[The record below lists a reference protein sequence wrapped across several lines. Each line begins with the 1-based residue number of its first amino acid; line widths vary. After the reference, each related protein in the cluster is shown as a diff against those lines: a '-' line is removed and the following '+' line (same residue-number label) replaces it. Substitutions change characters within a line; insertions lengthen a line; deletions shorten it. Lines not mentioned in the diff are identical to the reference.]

1 MQTEI
6 IMSTISD
13 KLRIACLQFNL
24 QWENPA
30 ANLTIV
36 DAMMENIKA
45 KDVWLLPE
53 LFTTGFSIKKK
64 LLAEPMSGNSVQ
76 WMLAKAL
83 QTNSHIAGS
92 ILINEEGKV
101 SNRLLWASPEGILGL
116 YDKRHLFRMAGEHTH
131 LMGGTQT
138 LVATCKG
145 WNIMPL
151 ICYDLRFPVWARNTF
166 KEGKFAYDVL
176 TYHANWPE
184 ARSYAW
190 KQLLIARAI
199 ENQAYVIGINRC
211 GIDGNGITHSG
222 DTLVID
228 FTGQIIAQLPA
239 NTQGVLEVEL
249 SYNELQRY
257 RESFAA
263 MLDWDT
269 FEIR

>member
-1 MQTEI
+1 MPTDS
-6 IMSTISD
+6 IMSTITD
-13 KLRIACLQFNL
+13 KLKISCLQFNL

-30 ANLTIV
+30 ANLSIV
-36 DAMMENIKA
+36 DAMMDTGPA
-45 KDVWLLPE
+45 TDLWLLPE
-53 LFTTGFSIKKK
+53 LYTTGFSIVKKQ
-64 LLAEPMSGNSVQ
+64 LAESMNGPSVN

-92 ILINEEGKV
+92 LLINEVGKV
-101 SNRLLWASPEGILGL
+101 SNRLLWASPEGMVGM

-131 LMGGTQT
+131 LVGGNKT
-138 LVATCKG
+138 LVASCNG
-145 WNIMPL
+145 WNIKPL
-151 ICYDLRFPVWARNTF
+151 ICYDLRFPVWARNTY
-166 KEGKFAYDVL
+166 KQDKFAYDVL

-222 DTLVID
+222 DTMVID
-228 FTGQIIAQLPA
+228 YKGQIMAQLPA
-239 NTQGVLEVEL
+239 NTPGILEVEL
-249 SYNELQRY
+249 SLSELQQY

-269 FEIR
+269 FELF